1 VSNGGRAT
9 LEITATETP
18 FASSNDSGMERLIG
32 QVEGGF
38 VTLEE
43 CTYRVISLPFG
54 GTLGKTTIAAQ
65 TVFDGAGFE
74 EQPSFTSFSFCVDGL
89 SEWLGRSAFKI
100 HHGEAFVGTSIHVDR
115 PEAVKCTLLDGTSF
129 EINVEIKLPGRARYP
144 ITELFQQAY
153 IMLKP
158 TDAKP
163 LEFYQTLTHQLA
175 RFFSFAIGKTVAI
188 HSLSAQYQSDRGSDF
203 QNRVNIYFPSLQGT
217 EKGVF
222 DGAEMLLGYKR
233 LAPRFGEIL
242 NQWITEYDNLRP
254 ALHHHYMVQ
263 DGNHDYADTKFLAI
277 AQAVEAFHRRTT
289 RSSKWPK
296 EEYKA
301 KIDAI
306 LAACPEAERQWLKS
320 KLAHGNE
327 ISLADRLNQLI
338 DRFDYVFG
346 DEKSRYNIVRG
357 TVNTRNYHAHYDRH
371 GQAKALTGGALV
383 ALTYRLRVLFTL
395 SLLVH
400 LGFSEKEAMDVAGFD
415 YLKKMIS
422 IAENLDAQL
431 ARQLG

>member
-1 VSNGGRAT
+1 
-9 LEITATETP
+9 
-18 FASSNDSGMERLIG
+18 
-32 QVEGGF
+32 
-38 VTLEE
+38 
-43 CTYRVISLPFG
+43 
-54 GTLGKTTIAAQ
+54 
-65 TVFDGAGFE
+65 
-74 EQPSFTSFSFCVDGL
+74 
-89 SEWLGRSAFKI
+89 
-100 HHGEAFVGTSIHVDR
+100 
-115 PEAVKCTLLDGTSF
+115 
-129 EINVEIKLPGRARYP
+129 
-144 ITELFQQAY
+144 
-153 IMLKP
+153 
-158 TDAKP
+158 
-163 LEFYQTLTHQLA
+163 
-175 RFFSFAIGKTVAI
+175 
-188 HSLSAQYQSDRGSDF
+188 
-203 QNRVNIYFPSLQGT
+203 
-217 EKGVF
+217 
-222 DGAEMLLGYKR
+222 
-233 LAPRFGEIL
+233 
-242 NQWITEYDNLRP
+242 
-254 ALHHHYMVQ
+254 MVQ